1 MLEIKRK
8 RSHAIIMWLLS
19 AAVTMGSLCWR
30 LFLPVYY
37 QNNPNVWHIW
47 LKGAVAIFLFPLI
60 LAPAG
65 IYRWLPR
72 LLQHWK
78 ANKPWLLCVIIFIEV
93 LLTYLFFG
101 HILYLAKS
109 LAVAVVMTTILMVPR
124 MDEKSREKPFSWIL
138 PSTVLLFVCAGLSY
152 CLPWRGN
159 GQSDYNLAVALG
171 MIVTSWLFTNTIKTK
186 DIGKGRP
193 FILALLP
200 FALSYFLVALQ
211 HVVFAANSGT
221 IQMTLERWKERINI
235 YSAIRIGDPVGA
247 TWMHIIIP
255 TVNIL
260 LGIVLARFGNE
271 LGKDSRRNAL
281 FLLFTYVLMV
291 LAGTFCFYSVLPDVE
306 TPIIMPHH
314 SCITA
319 LPISIFCASN
329 IGDAFQKENWLRL
342 NSTP

>member
-109 LAVAVVMTTILMVPR
+109 LAVGVLVKGFQRSALG
-124 MDEKSREKPFSWIL
+124 L
-138 PSTVLLFVCAGLSY
+138 LGLLTVLGGHQDVVKVLTHLFFSFRFFLG
-152 CLPWRGN
+152 
-159 GQSDYNLAVALG
+159 ALC
-171 MIVTSWLFTNTIKTK
+171 
-186 DIGKGRP
+186 
-193 FILALLP
+193 
-200 FALSYFLVALQ
+200 
-211 HVVFAANSGT
+211 SG
-221 IQMTLERWKERINI
+221 
-235 YSAIRIGDPVGA
+235 
-247 TWMHIIIP
+247 
-255 TVNIL
+255 
-260 LGIVLARFGNE
+260 
-271 LGKDSRRNAL
+271 
-281 FLLFTYVLMV
+281 
-291 LAGTFCFYSVLPDVE
+291 
-306 TPIIMPHH
+306 
-314 SCITA
+314 
-319 LPISIFCASN
+319 
-329 IGDAFQKENWLRL
+329 
-342 NSTP
+342 